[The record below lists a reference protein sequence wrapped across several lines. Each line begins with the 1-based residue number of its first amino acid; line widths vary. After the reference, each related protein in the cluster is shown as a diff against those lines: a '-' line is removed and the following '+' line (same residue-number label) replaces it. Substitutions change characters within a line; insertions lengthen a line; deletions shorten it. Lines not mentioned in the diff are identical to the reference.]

1 MARLRSRVDVR
12 GNDGAYRD
20 PLQGLRARV
29 QDLAREVE
37 EREATLTDALVDH
50 LPRPLAEALLEG
62 RAHARLPAST
72 EAELLAA
79 EARLLAYRD
88 ALDRAIELAP
98 DLEDEQ
104 RALPDDA
111 PDPQLSG
118 RLRPLID
125 LFIGDIVIETFDAAE
140 RGLHQ
145 AALALDKHAEVEKQ
159 AAYAFRARFRAH
171 DAPFSVLTQIAFAPN
186 EQPAEVHVFVATS
199 VAAGTPPLR
208 IRPQTLLHGLGKAIG
223 LVRDVELGDE
233 RFDDSF
239 LIEAEPDVA
248 KRLLGPSVRK
258 ALLGVAAY
266 DIPDLDVRGGS
277 AVLHFR
283 FEPNERLLRNA
294 TLALAGIR
302 KSPVTVSLLR

>member
-1 MARLRSRVDVR
+1 MR

-29 QDLAREVE
+29 QDLASEVE
-37 EREATLTDALVDH
+37 ERETMLTDALFEH
-50 LPRPLAEALLEG
+50 LPRKLAETLRDG
-62 RAHARLPAST
+62 RARARLPANT

-79 EARLLAYRD
+79 EATFLVYRD

-104 RALPDDA
+104 RALPQEA

-118 RLRPLID
+118 SLRPFID
-125 LFIGDIVIETFDAAE
+125 LFKADIVVETCDAAE
-140 RGLHQ
+140 RGLRL
-145 AALALDKHAEVEKQ
+145 AALALDKNAEVEKQ
-159 AAYAFRARFRAH
+159 TAYAYRARFHAH
-171 DAPFSVLTQIAFAPN
+171 DAPFSILTQIAYSPN
-186 EQPAEVHVFVATS
+186 ETPAEVHVFIATS

-223 LVRDVELGDE
+223 LVREAEVGDE
-233 RFDDSF
+233 RFDDLF
-239 LIEAEPDVA
+239 LIEAEADVA
-248 KRLLGPSVRK
+248 KSLFGPAVRK
-258 ALLGVAAY
+258 ALLAVAAF
-266 DIPDLDVRGGS
+266 DIPDLDVRGGR

-283 FEPNERLLRNA
+283 FEPNERLIRNA

-302 KSPVTVSLLR
+302 KAPVRVSLLR

>member
-1 MARLRSRVDVR
+1 MH

-29 QDLAREVE
+29 HDLAREVE
-37 EREATLTDALVDH
+37 EREAMLTDALVEH
-50 LPRPLAEALLEG
+50 LPRTLAEALLDG
-62 RAHARLPAST
+62 RARARLPANT

-79 EARLLAYRD
+79 EATLLAYRD

-104 RALPDDA
+104 RALPADA

-118 RLRPLID
+118 SLRPLLD
-125 LFIGDIVIETFDAAE
+125 LFMMTDNAVETCQAAE
-140 RGLHQ
+140 RGLRQ
-145 AALALDKHAEVEKQ
+145 AALALDKR
-159 AAYAFRARFRAH
+159 AALSEDATFAFRARFHAH
-171 DAPFSVLTQIAFAPN
+171 DAPFSILAQIAYSPN
-186 EQPAEVHVFVATS
+186 ESPAEVHVFVATS

-223 LVRDVELGDE
+223 LVRDAEVGDE
-233 RFDDSF
+233 RFDDLF

-248 KRLLGPSVRK
+248 KRLLGPAVRK
-258 ALLGVAAY
+258 ALLGVASF
-266 DIPDLDVRGGS
+266 DIPDLDVRGGR
-277 AVLHFR
+277 AILHFR
-283 FEPNERLLRNA
+283 FEPNERLIRSA

-302 KSPVTVSLLR
+302 KSPVSVSLLR